1 MLSSNEMNLVSFV
14 CLKQR
19 IDKKESLAAPI
30 TVLRTLTDLCWHG
43 AGAYQIVAAT
53 PRQKFVSLI
62 LRRNISSTR
71 AAAYCSSSSN
81 MGSLATEEMPGVQ
94 PVEDAKNQR
103 LTPPAARCQIGHR
116 WRELQGAQNWKGLL
130 KPQMDEDLRAEI
142 VRYGELTE
150 VTYDAFDFD
159 KHSVYC
165 GSCKWSKENLFK
177 EAELLATGYTVTR
190 YTRNIHLQV
199 SLVYSRARVES
210 LKERAFSLARGLLR
224 VIVDAN
230 PLTLNLKS

>member
-1 MLSSNEMNLVSFV
+1 
-14 CLKQR
+14 
-19 IDKKESLAAPI
+19 
-30 TVLRTLTDLCWHG
+30 
-43 AGAYQIVAAT
+43 
-53 PRQKFVSLI
+53 
-62 LRRNISSTR
+62 
-71 AAAYCSSSSN
+71 

-130 KPQMDEDLRAEI
+130 KPQLDEDLRAEI

-190 YTRNIHLQV
+190 YPRNIHLRV

-224 VIVDAN
+224 VIVHAN
-230 PLTLNLKS
+230 PLTLNLKSWIFTGLTTRRWSLDRSCHLEWLGQVDKLSVLFDKLSVEIVNYHHEVA